1 MQLDRKTLAFLQLP
15 SSKGDLYAPTSGSK
29 GLVHHIVLHN
39 TNTTAEAVVLNYHN
53 GTNEYEIF
61 SQSIAA
67 GATLIWD
74 FKGAGDIV
82 EDGGKYTGNTTTAS
96 KVTVKVMGTE
106 ETPGSGQTLIAGAL
120 SNLWVPPATP
130 NVADDEFENSSFST
144 WSAREMDTPAAA
156 TISEGTVDAYDT
168 AFTSGTVVR
177 VNVNPA
183 ERPSWALIQPPAR
196 SPIKRFHL
204 YKSYTYPTN
213 VLIWA
218 RMKFSIRQAGS
229 LAEDAYA
236 GIGIHQ
242 ANAGN
247 PEFANCILMY
257 LNETEAGE
265 TKAEYRYYNSGGTGL
280 GLIESTDTDVQGQ
293 ALEYIAIHKIG
304 TDYHGW
310 VGTASGNWIWM
321 GVFGSGDLS
330 FSPDQI
336 AISVS
341 NVDGSNPGPHIVGID
356 FLRFVETVNFL
367 L

>member
-1 MQLDRKTLAFLQLP
+1 M
-15 SSKGDLYAPTSGSK
+15 
-29 GLVHHIVLHN
+29 
-39 TNTTAEAVVLNYHN
+39 
-53 GTNEYEIF
+53 
-61 SQSIAA
+61 
-67 GATLIWD
+67 
-74 FKGAGDIV
+74 
-82 EDGGKYTGNTTTAS
+82 
-96 KVTVKVMGTE
+96 
-106 ETPGSGQTLIAGAL
+106 
-120 SNLWVPPATP
+120 TP
-130 NVADDEFENSSFST
+130 NAADDEFDVASLDAV
-144 WSAREMDTPAAA
+144 WSAREMDTPTAA

-168 AFTSGTVVR
+168 TFTTGTVVR
-177 VNVNPA
+177 VNQNPV

-196 SPIKRFHL
+196 SPFRRFHL

-265 TKAEYRYYNSGGTGL
+265 TNAEYRYYTSGGTGS
-280 GLIESTDTDVQGQ
+280 GLIESTDTDAQGQ
-293 ALEYIAIHKIG
+293 ALEYIAIHKRG

-321 GVFGSGDLS
+321 GMFDSGDLS
-330 FSPDQI
+330 FSPDQV
-336 AISVS
+336 AISVCA
-341 NVDGSNPGPHIVGID
+341 VGAADPAPHIVGID
-356 FLRFVETVNFL
+356 FLRFMETDNFL